1 MNSQTIVTATANH
14 VATEMQGETV
24 ILSFTTG
31 EYYGLDEV
39 GALIWK
45 HIQQPTTIAQLCE
58 IIMTEYEV
66 DEAQCMQDVQALVTD
81 LVAHELA
88 TVQTLES
95 SL

>member
-1 MNSQTIVTATANH
+1 MNSQTTVTATANH

-31 EYYGLDEV
+31 EYFGLDEV

-45 HIQQPTTIAQLCE
+45 NIQQPTSIARLCE
-58 IIMTEYEV
+58 IIMAEYDV
-66 DEAQCMQDVQALVTD
+66 DEAQCMQDVQALVTE

-88 TVQTLES
+88 LES